1 MTRPTWSLV
10 QGMFYTAIR
19 SVMMHKLRSFLTIL
33 GLVFGVASV
42 IVMLAVAEG
51 ASQTAQEQIALL
63 GVNNVIVRS
72 VKPAVD
78 APINFRSFI
87 QDYGLKYDDLRRIQ
101 DTLPS
106 VVRVTPLR
114 EFVHEARYN
123 DATIDARIVGVD
135 PSYFEVNKLQLAR
148 GRFLDPSD
156 IKSRRNVC
164 VIGETVATQ
173 IYRGESAL
181 GKAIQVNGKDFFRV
195 VGVLMYRTPSAGIG
209 SSLSAQDLNQDIII
223 PLSTDRSRIGDV
235 LVKQQQGSFSRQRL
249 ELSQIT
255 VEVKDRYQVKATASA
270 LDGLLA
276 KYHPN
281 KDYAITVPLDLIE
294 QAQATQRIFN
304 FVLGATAAIS
314 LLVGGIGIMNIMLAS
329 VSERTREIGVRRALG
344 AKQRD
349 IVIQFLVETAFLSLV
364 GTIIGLVLGV
374 MAPPL
379 VSYFSGMNTVVS
391 TWSLFVAAAV
401 SIVVGIS
408 SGIYPA
414 RQAAKLDPI
423 EALRHS

>member
-1 MTRPTWSLV
+1 
-10 QGMFYTAIR
+10 
-19 SVMMHKLRSFLTIL
+19 
-33 GLVFGVASV
+33 
-42 IVMLAVAEG
+42 
-51 ASQTAQEQIALL
+51 
-63 GVNNVIVRS
+63 
-72 VKPAVD
+72 
-78 APINFRSFI
+78 
-87 QDYGLKYDDLRRIQ
+87 
-101 DTLPS
+101 
-106 VVRVTPLR
+106 
-114 EFVHEARYN
+114 
-123 DATIDARIVGVD
+123 
-135 PSYFEVNKLQLAR
+135 
-148 GRFLDPSD
+148 
-156 IKSRRNVC
+156 
-164 VIGETVATQ
+164 
-173 IYRGESAL
+173 
-181 GKAIQVNGKDFFRV
+181 
-195 VGVLMYRTPSAGIG
+195 
-209 SSLSAQDLNQDIII
+209 
-223 PLSTDRSRIGDV
+223 
-235 LVKQQQGSFSRQRL
+235 
-249 ELSQIT
+249 

-349 IVIQFLVETAFLSLV
+349 IVIQFLVETAFLSFV
-364 GTIIGLVLGV
+364 GTLIGLVLGV

-391 TWSLFVAAAV
+391 TWSLFVAASV